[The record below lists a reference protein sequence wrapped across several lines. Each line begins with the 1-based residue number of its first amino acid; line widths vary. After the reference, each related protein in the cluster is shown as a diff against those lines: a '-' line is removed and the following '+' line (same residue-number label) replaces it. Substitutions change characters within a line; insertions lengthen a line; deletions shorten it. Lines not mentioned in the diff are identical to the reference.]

1 MSLIV
6 AARFTTFA
14 EAENAAQALFDNGFQ
29 EADVSVFFVNP
40 PGMHHTLR
48 AGGDEYADRSA
59 RASHGGLLRGAG
71 IGAALGIVIGTG
83 LVAVLELQPLVAAIA
98 GGIGAYT
105 GSLIGALNG
114 MRATP
119 QTRDRGVAMDT
130 RPSGVLLAVHV
141 ELGTETFASNLLK
154 NHGGKDV
161 ERATGR
167 WRDGKWAD
175 FDPVVPPV
183 LSDKVAPNGA

>member
-14 EAENAAQALFDNGFQ
+14 EAEIAAQALFDNGFDD
-29 EADVSVFFVNP
+29 ANVSIFFVNP
-40 PGMHHTLR
+40 PGMHHSLP
-48 AGGDEYADRSA
+48 AGGDEYADRAA
-59 RASHGGLLRGAG
+59 RSSHAAVIAGAG
-71 IGAALGIVIGTG
+71 AGAVVGIAIGAG
-83 LVAVLELQPLVAAIA
+83 LVAALDLQPVVAAIA
-98 GGIGAYT
+98 GGIGAYG

-114 MRATP
+114 MRSTP
-119 QTRDRGVAMDT
+119 QRRDRGAAMDT

-141 ELGTETFASNLLK
+141 ELGTEIFASNLLK

-161 ERATGR
+161 ERASGR
-167 WRDGKWAD
+167 WRDGKWTD

-183 LSDKVAPNGA
+183 LSDKVAPSRA

>member
-14 EAENAAQALFDNGFQ
+14 EAENAAQALFDNGF
-29 EADVSVFFVNP
+29 EEVNVSIFFVNP
-40 PGMHHTLR
+40 PGMHHALP
-48 AGGDEYADRSA
+48 AGGDEYADRA
-59 RASHGGLLRGAG
+59 AQPAHATVIMGAG
-71 IGAALGIVIGTG
+71 IGAAIGIAIGAA
-83 LVAVLELQPLVAAIA
+83 LVWALDLQPVVAAIA
-98 GGIGAYT
+98 GGVGAYG
-105 GSLIGALNG
+105 GSLIGALSG
-114 MRATP
+114 MRTQP
-119 QTRDRGVAMDT
+119 QTRDDGIAMDT

-161 ERATGR
+161 ERASGR
-167 WRDGKWAD
+167 WRDGKWID

-183 LSDKVAPNGA
+183 LSNKVTPSRA